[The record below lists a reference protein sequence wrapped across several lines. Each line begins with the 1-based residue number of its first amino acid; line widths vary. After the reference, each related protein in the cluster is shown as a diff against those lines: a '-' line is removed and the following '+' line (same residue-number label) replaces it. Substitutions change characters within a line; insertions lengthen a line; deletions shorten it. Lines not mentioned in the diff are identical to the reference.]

1 MPPNWPAACSVD
13 RMIALLLIASMA
25 LPLSAQ
31 SAVITRSTK
40 IIESGSLAA
49 KSRAV
54 VAAIS
59 APART
64 TATVTPDDPILRAIE
79 ADRADQVA
87 KWLSRGHSANSR
99 IQSRVKES
107 LLEKA
112 AVSAAVESFKVL
124 LSGLKR
130 ERADARQYGRDQW
143 GTPLVLILTTLATP
157 GKKETPRYLQMID
170 HYLKWNA
177 DQVDWKDKA
186 YIGDGRT
193 ALHQAASN
201 GNVSLVNLLLSHGA
215 HTDSV
220 NSTGESPLHFAARFG
235 QVSVLKILIEQ
246 GARIDQRTKHTLA
259 TPLLIAAESGHELI
273 IRELL
278 EHGAKKDVKDA
289 FGKTPPQRY
298 REYVASYQRR
308 SKNRSSN

>member
-1 MPPNWPAACSVD
+1 MQPNWPIPCSVD
-13 RMIALLLIASMA
+13 RMIALLLIALMT

-40 IIESGSLAA
+40 IIESGS
-49 KSRAV
+49 
-54 VAAIS
+54 VALIK
-59 APART
+59 PA
-64 TATVTPDDPILRAIE
+64 DPILRAIE
-79 ADRADQVA
+79 ADRSDQVA

-112 AVSAAVESFKVL
+112 AVSASAESFKVL
-124 LSGLKR
+124 LSGLMR
-130 ERADARQYGRDQW
+130 ERADARQYGRDQR
-143 GTPLVLILTTLATP
+143 GTPLVLILSTLATP
-157 GKKETPRYLQMID
+157 GKKETPLYQKMID
-170 HYLKWNA
+170 HYLKVNP

-201 GNVSLVNLLLSHGA
+201 GNVPLVNLLLSHGA
-215 HTDSV
+215 HTDSI

-235 QVSVLKILIEQ
+235 QVSVLKILIKQ
-246 GARIDQRTKHTLA
+246 GARIDQRTKHTRA
-259 TPLLIAAESGHELI
+259 TPLLIAAESGHESI

-278 EHGAKKDVKDA
+278 DRGAKKDVKDA
-289 FGKTPPQRY
+289 FGKTPPERY
-298 REYVASYQRR
+298 REYVASYHRR
-308 SKNRSSN
+308 AKNRSSN